1 MGGEGNGVWLAVL
14 LVLVGF
20 LLLAKGADVFVDGA
34 SHLAYKLGVTPLFV
48 GLTIVA
54 FGTSAPELAIN
65 LLAAFRGSAD
75 LAVGNVLGSN
85 IANQAL
91 IIGLA
96 AVIRP
101 MQVETVIIVR
111 EIPFLFLTS
120 LALWFL
126 ADDVRFQPEA
136 RAALISRGDGLV
148 LLLFFAIFVYYLIAS
163 ARAGRRQ
170 AAALEEDVVAIEDLR
185 RPIGTLRG
193 ALMVGGGLIAVL
205 LGGHAVVHGSTI
217 LARAFGWS
225 EALIGVTIVAIGTSL
240 PELVT
245 SIVAARRGSAEIAL
259 GNVVGS
265 NIFNTVAVLGLTA
278 TVRPLPVGGA
288 LLVDMF
294 VMLAVSAAL
303 YLFTLNRCIIQ
314 RWEGA
319 ILATGYVAYL
329 VFVALRG

>member
-1 MGGEGNGVWLAVL
+1 VIETMWWAAL
-14 LVLVGF
+14 LVIGGF
-20 LLLAKGADVFVDGA
+20 LLLAKGAAVFVDGA
-34 SHLAYKLGVTPLFV
+34 SHLAYRLGVTPLFV

-65 LLAAFRGSAD
+65 LLAAARGSAD
-75 LAVGNVLGSN
+75 LAVGNVVGSN

-96 AVIRP
+96 AVVRP
-101 MQVETVIIVR
+101 MRVETVVIVR

-126 ADDVRFQPEA
+126 ADDQRFQPNTDE
-136 RAALISRGDGLV
+136 ALISRGDGLV
-148 LLLFFAIFVYYLIAS
+148 LLLFFAIFAYYLVAS
-163 ARAGRRQ
+163 ARAGRGQ
-170 AAALEEDVVAIEDLR
+170 TTTLEEEVIEEKELH
-185 RPIGTLRG
+185 RPISTLR
-193 ALMVGGGLIAVL
+193 ATLMVVGGLTAVL
-205 LGGHAVVHGSTI
+205 LGGNWVVNGSMT

-225 EALIGVTIVAIGTSL
+225 EALIGVTIIAIGTSL

-245 SIVAARRGSAEIAL
+245 SVVAARRGSADIAM

-278 TVRPLPVGGA
+278 IVRPLPISKP
-288 LLVDMF
+288 LLADMQ
-294 VMLAVSAAL
+294 VMFAVSVAL
-303 YLFTLNRCIIQ
+303 YLFTLNRRIIH

-319 ILATGYVAYL
+319 TLMAGYITYLA
-329 VFVALRG
+329 FVAHRG

>member
-1 MGGEGNGVWLAVL
+1 MWLAVL

-20 LLLAKGADVFVDGA
+20 LLLAKGASFFVDGA
-34 SHLAYKLGVTPLFV
+34 SHLAYGLGVTPLFV

-65 LLAAFRGSAD
+65 LVAAWRGNAD

-91 IIGLA
+91 IIGVS
-96 AVIRP
+96 AVLRP
-101 MQVETVIIVR
+101 MHVETTIIVR
-111 EIPFLFLTS
+111 EIPFLFLSS

-148 LLLFFAIFVYYLIAS
+148 LLLFFAIFVYYLAAS
-163 ARAGRRQ
+163 ARTGRRQ
-170 AAALEEDVVAIEDLR
+170 AATLAEDVVEMEDLR
-185 RPIGTLRG
+185 QPISTLR
-193 ALMVGGGLIAVL
+193 AVLMVGGGLTAVL
-205 LGGHAVVHGSTI
+205 VGGDWVVRGSTTM
-217 LARAFGWS
+217 ARAFGWS
-225 EALIGVTIVAIGTSL
+225 DALIGVTILAIGTSL

-245 SIVAARRGSAEIAL
+245 SVVAARRGSSDIAL

-265 NIFNTVAVLGLTA
+265 NIFNTVAVLGLTS
-278 TVRPLPVGGA
+278 VVQPLPVSGE
-288 LLVDMF
+288 LLTDMRVMF
-294 VMLAVSAAL
+294 VVSVAL
-303 YLFTLNRCIIQ
+303 YLFTLNRRVIQ

-319 ILATGYVAYL
+319 ILAAGYFVYL
-329 VFVALRG
+329 VFVARRG